1 MGRIYQKHGVFLVI
15 ELTVKIFFSF
25 GNGIAENENIVV
37 KAPEKITLLKAL
49 KELIKKYPDLEGEIL
64 TDSDQLRRFIQIRI
78 NQTSANQ
85 YDGLKTEL
93 KDGDNLLILPKLGGG

>member
-1 MGRIYQKHGVFLVI
+1 ML

-25 GNGIAENENIVV
+25 GNGIAENGKIEV
-37 KAPEKITLLKAL
+37 KAPEKTTLLEAL
-49 KELIKKYPDLEGEIL
+49 KKLIKNNPNLEGEIL

-85 YDGLKTEL
+85 YDGLETEL
-93 KDGDNLLILPKLGGG
+93 EDGDNLLILPKLGGG